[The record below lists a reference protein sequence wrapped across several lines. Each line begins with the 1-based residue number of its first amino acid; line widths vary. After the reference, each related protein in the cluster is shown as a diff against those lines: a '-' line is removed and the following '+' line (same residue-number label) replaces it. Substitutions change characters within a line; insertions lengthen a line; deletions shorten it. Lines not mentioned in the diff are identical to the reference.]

1 MSKQADIIMI
11 WTTFSHSR
19 NFSSAYPIVSLCR
32 LDPAQKDALIDIIST
47 MLGDNSTFTIGSVLM
62 AFNQVCPDRLDLIHP
77 QYRKLCKMLV
87 DMDEWGQITA
97 MDLLLRYSRYIIAL
111 Y

>member
-1 MSKQADIIMI
+1 MLDII
-11 WTTFSHSR
+11 T
-19 NFSSAYPIVSLCR
+19 
-32 LDPAQKDALIDIIST
+32 T

-77 QYRKLCKMLV
+77 QFRKLCRMLV

-97 MDLLLRYSRYIIAL
+97 LDLLLRYSRYVFRPKRRQLIRVFL
-111 Y
+111 VEWQLTK

>member
-1 MSKQADIIMI
+1 
-11 WTTFSHSR
+11 
-19 NFSSAYPIVSLCR
+19 
-32 LDPAQKDALIDIIST
+32 

-77 QYRKLCKMLV
+77 QYRKLCRMLV

-97 MDLLLRYSRYIIAL
+97 LDLLLRYSRYISQLWIDFRHGAKWRTL
-111 Y
+111 AEPASL

>member
-1 MSKQADIIMI
+1 M
-11 WTTFSHSR
+11 
-19 NFSSAYPIVSLCR
+19 
-32 LDPAQKDALIDIIST
+32 DIIST

-97 MDLLLRYSRYIIAL
+97 MDLLLRYSRYNDTL
-111 Y
+111 YSWQLHLVSWKTGYTGYIFKGMAHLTLFFFFLQFVRIY

>member
-1 MSKQADIIMI
+1 MLRFDCLDVQFHLLPFAPYI
-11 WTTFSHSR
+11 
-19 NFSSAYPIVSLCR
+19 R
-32 LDPAQKDALIDIIST
+32 LDPAQKDALVDIITT

-77 QYRKLCKMLV
+77 QYRKLCRMLV

-97 MDLLLRYSRYIIAL
+97 LDLLLRYAR
-111 Y
+111 

>member
-1 MSKQADIIMI
+1 
-11 WTTFSHSR
+11 
-19 NFSSAYPIVSLCR
+19 
-32 LDPAQKDALIDIIST
+32 

-77 QYRKLCKMLV
+77 QYRKLCRMLV

-97 MDLLLRYSRYIIAL
+97 MDLLLRYSRYNLVDLFFSLSIGFITGKKD
-111 Y
+111 